1 MSRTQGLYI
10 TFPQSFQI
18 SRKKSALKPLNPS
31 ACLSILRTNER
42 STVHISHRFYTSLK
56 RLWAVYQSVF
66 VYLRVY
72 DMCVDANVLSMYSG
86 VQLTITVLHQAYRTV
101 SFTLKWPHVVTA
113 VAPHTAFCLDN
124 MGDLMPRVKPYL
136 LVRVRARLHVCV
148 RAFVRGYVLLTS
160 CGDKMC
166 AICAH
171 RRLHTR
177 VHVWVVPV
185 FSSGTLANHHREA
198 KSNKLQ
204 PVSQLHTDF

>member
-148 RAFVRGYVLLTS
+148 RAFVRGYKLWRQNVCHLCTQETS
-160 CGDKMC
+160 HSCSCLSCASILIGD
-166 AICAH
+166 
-171 RRLHTR
+171 TGQ
-177 VHVWVVPV
+177 
-185 FSSGTLANHHREA
+185 SSQGSKEQQAPA
-198 KSNKLQ
+198 C
-204 PVSQLHTDF
+204 

>member
-31 ACLSILRTNER
+31 ACLSLLRTNER

-101 SFTLKWPHVVTA
+101 SFTLKWPHVVTYRI
-113 VAPHTAFCLDN
+113 L
-124 MGDLMPRVKPYL
+124 PRQYGRSNAKGQAL
-136 LVRVRARLHVCV
+136 FTGACSCALAR
-148 RAFVRGYVLLTS
+148 
-160 CGDKMC
+160 MC
-166 AICAH
+166 ACICAWI
-171 RRLHTR
+171 RIT
-177 VHVWVVPV
+177 
-185 FSSGTLANHHREA
+185 
-198 KSNKLQ
+198 NKLTKCV
-204 PVSQLHTDF
+204 PSVHTGDFTLMFMFELCQYSHRGHWPIITGKQRATSSSLLASYILIFNKI